1 LSSIQTEKSKLLSVI
16 QDNPH
21 SEHSQRIEDEQFL
34 QKVHPKAPIAW
45 PKTGGSVAWESLD
58 SAVYSRLVGSN
69 VPLIECVDLL
79 ETTIHDQAAILLG
92 DMST

>member
-34 QKVHPKAPIAW
+34 QKVHPKAPIACLLLGQKPAVVW
-45 PKTGGSVAWESLD
+45 LGS
-58 SAVYSRLVGSN
+58 
-69 VPLIECVDLL
+69 PLIAQFTVGWLAL
-79 ETTIHDQAAILLG
+79 MFH
-92 DMST
+92 